1 EVKNKIRKAGIDFN
15 NMATDYQTRI
25 DDLMENAKI
34 DSEALRKGLDKIR
47 DDYEVTLKQL
57 EYYYNRKKKSN
68 NEMLEAFAAKLEK
81 LEDERRDLVMQRLDE
96 ANLKLVKE
104 NSVVEEEKETERQ
117 ESERSLYEE
126 NQERFDRYLNSLSG
140 NDESEVEEEED
151 DPIKRLSDLD
161 NRIRL
166 IKEALNNR

>member
-1 EVKNKIRKAGIDFN
+1 
-15 NMATDYQTRI
+15 MATDYQTRI
-25 DDLMENAKI
+25 DDLRENAKI

-104 NSVVEEEKETERQ
+104 NSVVEEEKEVGIEKR
-117 ESERSLYEE
+117 ELYG
-126 NQERFDRYLNSLSG
+126 RFFLK
-140 NDESEVEEEED
+140 NDAIILYMM
-151 DPIKRLSDLD
+151 PIKVRMMPILA
-161 NRIRL
+161 
-166 IKEALNNR
+166 K